1 MKTEK
6 HIYPVIGMSCAGC
19 SSSVESM
26 LKSQEGVVD
35 AGVNLAN
42 QTTWVVFNPD
52 QVQPTQLQQ
61 VIRSIGFDLLIDNE
75 GSTEEAD
82 SIRQH
87 EATVMLKRMIWA
99 GIFTL
104 PVFVLGMFFM
114 NWKYTP
120 IVSLIFATPIIFWF
134 GRGFFINAYKQARH
148 FKANMDTLVALST
161 SIAYFFSVF
170 NTFYPQFWTNRG
182 MEAHVYFESASV
194 IITFILLG
202 KWLEERAKGKTSSS
216 IRQLMGLQ
224 PDTVTVVEGDN
235 LREIKISE
243 LTPGQIVMVRPGGR
257 LPVDGEVVEGSSFV
271 DESTITGEPIP
282 AQKEPGSKVFAGT
295 SNQKGALQVRALQVG
310 SETVLSRIVQ
320 MVEEAQGSKAP
331 VQKLADRIAA
341 IFVPSVMAIS
351 LLSFALWAIFG
362 GEEGVVRG
370 IQALISVLIIACP
383 CALGLATPT
392 AIMVGVGR
400 GAQNNILIK
409 DAQSLEL
416 AHKLDTIILDKTGT
430 ITEGK
435 PSVTD
440 AYWNPQLENRERYES
455 ILFALENQSEH
466 PLAQA
471 ITTHLAQAKNGV
483 EIKDF
488 EALAGMGVK
497 ATANGTQYHA
507 GNQELISQLKI
518 SIPKDALELMIGWQE
533 EGKTHILF
541 ADSQRLIASLAI
553 TDKVKETSKKAIEAL
568 KEMGIEP
575 IMLTGDNEGSA
586 RIVANQVGIERFEA
600 SMLPAHKAQW
610 VEELQKNGK
619 VVAMVG
625 DGINDSHA
633 LAQADI
639 SIAMGKGSD
648 IAMDVAKITL
658 MSSDLNQIPL
668 AIKLSKRTMLT
679 VKENLF
685 WAFIYNIIG
694 IPLAAGLFF
703 LIFGF
708 QFDPMVAGIA
718 MAMSSVSVVSNSLRL
733 RTAKI

>member
-1 MKTEK
+1 
-6 HIYPVIGMSCAGC
+6 MSCASC

-26 LKSQEGVVD
+26 LKSQDGVVD

-52 QVQPTQLQQ
+52 QVQPTHLQQ
-61 VIRSIGFDLLIDNE
+61 VIRSIGFDLLIDHE
-75 GSTEEAD
+75 GSSEEAD
-82 SIRQH
+82 NIRQH
-87 EATVMLKRMIWA
+87 EATIMYNRMVWA

-104 PVFVLGMFFM
+104 PVFVMGMFFM
-114 NWKYTP
+114 NWEYTP
-120 IVSLIFATPIIFWF
+120 IISLIFSTPIVFWF
-134 GRGFFINAYKQARH
+134 GRSFFINAYKQARH

-170 NTFYPQFWTNRG
+170 NTFYPQFWIDRG

-224 PDTVTVVEGDN
+224 PDTVTVVEGEN

-257 LPVDGEVVEGSSFV
+257 LPVDGEVVEGSSYV

-295 SNQKGALQVRALQVG
+295 SNQKGALQVKALQVG

-341 IFVPSVMAIS
+341 IFVPTVMAIS
-351 LLSFALWAIFG
+351 LLSFAAWAIWG
-362 GEEGVVRG
+362 GSQGVVMG
-370 IQALISVLIIACP
+370 VQALITVLIIACP

-440 AYWNPQLENRERYES
+440 AYWNSQLDNRENYES
-455 ILFALENQSEH
+455 ILFAMENQSEH

-483 EIKDF
+483 EIKNF

-497 ATANGTQYHA
+497 ATTSGTQYHA
-507 GNQELISQLKI
+507 GNQELMAQLN
-518 SIPKDALELMIGWQE
+518 IPIPNDAQELMKNWQD

-541 ADSQRLIASLAI
+541 ADSQQLIAALAI
-553 TDKVKETSKKAIEAL
+553 TDKVKETSKNAIEAL
-568 KEMGIEP
+568 KGMGIEP

-586 RIVANQVGIERFEA
+586 RIVANQVGIEKFEA
-600 SMLPAHKAQW
+600 SMLPAHKAQR
-610 VEELQKNGK
+610 VEELQQNGK

-718 MAMSSVSVVSNSLRL
+718 MALSSVSVVSNSLRL
-733 RTAKI
+733 RRVKI